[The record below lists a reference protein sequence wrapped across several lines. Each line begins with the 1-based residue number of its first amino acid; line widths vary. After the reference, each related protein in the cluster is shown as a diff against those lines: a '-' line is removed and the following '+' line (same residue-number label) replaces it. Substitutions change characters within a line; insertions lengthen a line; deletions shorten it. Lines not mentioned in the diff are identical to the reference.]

1 MSLCILNNAI
11 FLTLALR
18 ILLITV
24 AISGTRFVLVCI
36 YKSMPVMDDPLLLA
50 IITRNI
56 TICSVMAGS
65 FKLFY
70 EGIQHDLTVGLHLK
84 ILSGRVWHEADVE
97 ELPLHRIVALMVIL
111 LDIFFKLAIF
121 SQKNR
126 VGVAL
131 LPQNHQNATISNLG
145 THLSTSFVIILAAP
159 GVLLHRH
166 LR

>member
-1 MSLCILNNAI
+1 MSLCILNHAI
-11 FLTLALR
+11 IRTLVLR

-56 TICSVMAGS
+56 TIWSVMAGS
-65 FKLFY
+65 FISFY
-70 EGIQHDLTVGLHLK
+70 EGTVQSVQKK
-84 ILSGRVWHEADVE
+84 ILSGKGVWHEADVE
-97 ELPLHRIVALMVIL
+97 QLPIIGIMILMVIL

-121 SQKNR
+121 SQKKR
-126 VGVAL
+126 VDVAL
-131 LPQNHQNATISNLG
+131 LPHNHQNATISNLG
-145 THLSTSFVIILAAP
+145 THLSTSLVIILAVPAA
-159 GVLLHRH
+159 LLRRH

>member
-1 MSLCILNNAI
+1 MSLCILNHAI
-11 FLTLALR
+11 VRTLVLR

-56 TICSVMAGS
+56 TIWSVMAGS
-65 FKLFY
+65 FISFY
-70 EGIQHDLTVGLHLK
+70 EGTVQSVQKK
-84 ILSGRVWHEADVE
+84 ILSGKGVWHEADQ
-97 ELPLHRIVALMVIL
+97 LPIIGIIILMAIL

-121 SQKNR
+121 SQKKR
-126 VGVAL
+126 VDVAL
-131 LPQNHQNATISNLG
+131 LPHNHQNATISNLG
-145 THLSTSFVIILAAP
+145 THLSTSLVIILAVPAA
-159 GVLLHRH
+159 LLRRH